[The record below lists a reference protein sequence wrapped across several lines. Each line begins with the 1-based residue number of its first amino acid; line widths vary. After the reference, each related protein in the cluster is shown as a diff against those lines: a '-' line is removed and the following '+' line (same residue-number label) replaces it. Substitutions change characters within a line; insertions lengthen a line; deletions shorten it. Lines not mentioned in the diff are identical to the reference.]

1 MEYALNICD
10 IIYCNKIMLSSSLS
24 DTTSLSATSI
34 SQKSSNVEDILVT
47 EIEYEYINFLTYEKL
62 IDLGDEY
69 MKNVNDLRIK
79 KQWKTTMQCFYWMRI
94 NEFEKNPQYNKLGLY
109 DGYHP
114 ISRWEYTNII
124 KKNSLPCLS
133 YFMELLDIKKDN
145 DFFRTITEKYTDII
159 NNKHAEIKIIRKDDK
174 YVYMNNDEII
184 YKQYK
189 FELDDRIQFL
199 INKTSVQKVLRMLLR
214 YSGLGID
221 GSHCALPSELY
232 KYFYDKFDVR
242 GEGYSSP
249 LNSKLIEYKDTK
261 ICTAFYDTDKIFGS
275 AGRFSKKVL
284 IENSNHNW
292 TVNPP
297 YIENIIEFSF
307 REIVA
312 AMEEIK
318 NDDFLVIYL
327 ILKRDNDL
335 YNEICN
341 YKYVQSYFEPEIGK
355 HYMNCNGR
363 LVYMKNNTVNSMFFI
378 SKNTKYKNI
387 DLSEITKIWNDKNN
401 NPKLNQSFFEYP
413 KKLSGCN
420 DLSQH
425 VKFDDEERIIPIQIN
440 LPKSIRQFMEEESEQ
455 YKKAI
460 QNGGKINNT
469 YRKYIKYICANVLG
483 L

>member
-1 MEYALNICD
+1 MS
-10 IIYCNKIMLSSSLS
+10 SSSLS
-24 DTTSLSATSI
+24 DTISLSVTSI
-34 SQKSSNVEDILVT
+34 SQKSLNIGDILVT
-47 EIEYEYINFLTYEKL
+47 EIEYEYINFLIYKKL
-62 IDLGDEY
+62 IDLGEEY
-69 MKNVNDLRIK
+69 MKNNNDLKIK
-79 KQWKTTMQCFYWMRI
+79 KQWKTTIQCFYWMRI
-94 NEFEKNPQYNKLGLY
+94 DELEKNPQYNKLGLC

-124 KKNSLPCLS
+124 KKNSLSCLS
-133 YFMELLDIKKDN
+133 YFMELLDIKKN
-145 DFFRTITEKYTDII
+145 NEFFRTITEKYTDII
-159 NNKHAEIKIIRKDDK
+159 NNKHVEIKTIRKSDK
-174 YVYMNNDEII
+174 YIYVNNDEII
-184 YKQYK
+184 YKQYRY
-189 FELDDRIQFL
+189 ELDDRIRFL
-199 INKTSVQKVLRMLLR
+199 INKTSIQKVLRMLLR

-232 KYFYDKFDVR
+232 KYFYDNYNVR

-249 LNSKLIEYKDTK
+249 LNSKLIEYEDTK

-275 AGRFSKKVL
+275 VGRFSRKVL
-284 IENSNHNW
+284 IENNDHNW

-312 AMEEIK
+312 AMEEIQ

-355 HYMNCNGR
+355 HYMNCNGK

-378 SKNTKYKNI
+378 SKNTKYKNVDFDKI
-387 DLSEITKIWNDKNN
+387 MKIWNDKNN

-413 KKLSGCN
+413 KELSGCN

-425 VKFDDEERIIPIQIN
+425 IKFDDDEKIIPMRTN
-440 LPKSIRQFMEEESEQ
+440 LPKSIRQFMNEESKQ
-455 YKKAI
+455 YKKSA
-460 QNGGKINNT
+460 QYGGKKYDIYNK
-469 YRKYIKYICANVLG
+469 YMKYINMNVLS
-483 L
+483 LQ